1 MPKNSTKN
9 EEGMTLIEV
18 IVSILI
24 LSVLTIGIYSLIEY
38 VLKLSAENKFR
49 LGAVMVAD
57 LKMER
62 VKNLPYDQIGTLLG
76 IVHGNL
82 PDNEILM
89 ENNGVFYVNTFV
101 QYIDDPFDGT
111 DGGSPND
118 LLPTDF
124 KQIRVR
130 VRYNGPYGQKDVT
143 VYTNVAPQGMESSV
157 GGGTLSISVFNASGF
172 PVSLADV
179 NIKNNSV
186 SPAID
191 FTAQT
196 DTNGLLSFPGAP
208 PSVEGYEISVSKAGY
223 SHSSTSPRTAS
234 NPNPTI
240 PNATVIL
247 GTRTS
252 ISFTIDVLSTINIKT
267 INAVLPLNWKINTDS
282 STENQTNSRI
292 AIDNSGNIY
301 IVWQDY
307 RSSADAKI
315 YGQKYNAS
323 RIKQWPSDVVIG
335 NPNNQVL
342 PEIEVDGPGNLYV
355 SWNDNSNG
363 NQDCFL
369 AKRASADGADL
380 WGGPR
385 KIDASVG
392 HADQNNSRIAV
403 STTGTTTMVWQDNR
417 NGDLDIYMLRYDG
430 AHNML
435 WAGDLR
441 LNTNSDSSDQS
452 EPVVAVNDNDLIFS
466 AWTDKRNGN
475 KDIFFATSSSLGALP
490 ITANIKINT
499 DPGNANQYTPSLA
512 IDSVDSYIY
521 AVWSDERS
529 GETDIYGAKFD
540 ATGTLQWIP
549 DNILISAHTAGN
561 QSQPSIAIDNSHNIF
576 VVWTDERNGNQDI
589 YAQKLDASGAR
600 QWSEDVRVNINT
612 DDSNQSS
619 PNVTINPATQK
630 PFVTWQDDRVGNFDI
645 YASEFDSYGSI
656 TNVANVPLR
665 ITGAKKI
672 GENPIIYKYNNYFT
686 TNGSGD
692 LNVPNIEW
700 DSYIIEL
707 NNYPGHAI
715 ILSDPDR
722 PLDLTPNTTKN
733 IFLYIEP

>member
-1 MPKNSTKN
+1 MPKKIIKDQK
-9 EEGMTLIEV
+9 GMTLIEV

-24 LSVLTIGIYSLIEY
+24 ISVLTVGIYSLIEY

-62 VKNLPYDQIGTLLG
+62 IKNLPYDQIGTLLG

-89 ENNGVFYVNTFV
+89 ENNGAFYVNTFV
-101 QYIDDPFDGT
+101 RYIDDPFDGT

-118 LLPTDF
+118 LLPTDY
-124 KQIRVR
+124 KQIRIR
-130 VRYNGPYGQKDVT
+130 VRYNGPYGQKDIT

-179 NIKNNSV
+179 NIKNSSV

-196 DTNGLLSFPGAP
+196 DANGLLSFPGAP
-208 PSVEGYEISVSKAGY
+208 ASVEGYEISVSKAGY
-223 SHSSTSPRTAS
+223 SHSSTSPRTVS

-252 ISFTIDVLSTINIKT
+252 ISFTIDILSTINIKT
-267 INAVLPLNWKINTDS
+267 LNAVLPLNWKINTDS

-292 AIDNSGNIY
+292 AIDSSGNIY

-315 YGQKYNAS
+315 YGQKYNSS
-323 RIKQWPSDVVIG
+323 RVKQWSSDVVIG
-335 NPNNQVL
+335 NANNRLL
-342 PEIEVDGPGNLYV
+342 PEVKVDGSGNLYV
-355 SWNDNSNG
+355 SWSDNSNG

-369 AKRASADGADL
+369 SKRASSDGSDL
-380 WGGPR
+380 WTGPK

-392 HADQNNSRIAV
+392 NADQNNARIAV
-403 STTGTTTMVWQDNR
+403 SDNGTTTIVWQDNR
-417 NGDLDIYMLRYDG
+417 AGNLDVYMLRYNG
-430 AHNML
+430 AHIML
-435 WAGDLR
+435 WASDLK
-441 LNTNSDSSDQS
+441 LNTNSDTSDQS
-452 EPVVAVNDNDLIFS
+452 EPVVAVNNKDLIFS

-475 KDIFFATSSSLGALP
+475 KDIYIATSSSLGTLP
-490 ITANIKINT
+490 PSANIKINT
-499 DPGNANQYTPSLA
+499 DSGNANQYTPSLA
-512 IDSVDSYIY
+512 IESVDNYIY
-521 AVWSDERS
+521 AVWTDERN
-529 GETDIYGAKFD
+529 GGLDIYGAKFD
-540 ATGTLQWIP
+540 ATGTLQWTP
-549 DNILISAHTAGN
+549 DNILISAHTADN
-561 QSQPSIAIDNSHNIF
+561 QSQPSIAIDASHNIY

-589 YAQKLDASGAR
+589 YAQKLDASGVR

-619 PNVTINPATQK
+619 PNVTINPSTQK
-630 PFVTWQDDRVGNFDI
+630 PFVTWQDDRIGNFDI

-656 TNVANVPLR
+656 INVANVPLR

-672 GENPIIYKYNNYFT
+672 GENPVIYKYNNYFT

-692 LNVPNIEW
+692 ISVPNIEW
-700 DSYIIEL
+700 DSYTIEL
-707 NNYPGHAI
+707 NNYPGHTI
-715 ILSDPDR
+715 VLSDPDR